1 MAGMND
7 RNYSFDINLQLS
19 DGAAPIAA
27 SGYAQ
32 VGGAQQILDLGGNQ
46 ASSPKWQDRVDM
58 MCVIDITALGVAAG
72 NLARFSLVG
81 SNDPAL
87 GSGNVELASTQV
99 GNGLGIPNPGVSAAP
114 GRIEMPFTNNQLGQI
129 YEYVALYVTIAG
141 GGTVTARAFIAVIPR
156 S

>member
-1 MAGMND
+1 MND
-7 RNYSFDINLQLS
+7 RNYSFDVNLQLS

-58 MCVIDITALGVAAG
+58 MCVIDVTALGVAAG
-72 NLARFSLVG
+72 NLARISLVG
-81 SNDPAL
+81 SNDPGLAT
-87 GSGNVELASTQV
+87 GNVELASVQA
-99 GNGLGIPNPGVSAAP
+99 GNGLGIPNPGISPAP
-114 GRIEMPFTNNQLGQI
+114 GRIEMPFTNNQLGVL
-129 YEYVALYVTIAG
+129 YEFVALYVTIAG
-141 GGTVTARAFIAVIPR
+141 AGTITFRAFIAVIPR